1 MTHAAR
7 TLFQHHLNRNI
18 QNQYRQFK
26 EFERLIQMLIV
37 QLKKINGIIRFATGD
52 MQLQLA
58 FQLLFRFK
66 TKLI

>member
-18 QNQYRQFK
+18 QNQYHQFK
-26 EFERLIQMLIV
+26 EFERLIQMLQV
-37 QLKKINGIIRFATGD
+37 QLKKINGIIRFANGN